1 MPSPPPQTTTA
12 TTTPAATTTSATA
25 AISQFVPRPTTTTQT
40 FLPEFWS
47 HIIRNA
53 EEYQSDF
60 KDGQLPLA
68 RIKKLVKSDPDIKM
82 IANEVTVL
90 LDKACEIFVNEITVR
105 AFLVA
110 NSLNRRTVNTSDVAM
125 AISQSDM
132 FDFLID
138 IVPAEQLPSENE
150 SAANLPP
157 CPSSSTSPTTAPKNS
172 TTTRKR
178 RTTVPEIPD
187 DTTQTEPTVSTP
199 LPSAPPPLPP
209 KKKPKNHRVNRNLMP
224 EEVAVPIPDTELVKK
239 EPSPELSPPRPPNG
253 RLLAIPIPDSELIP
267 PRQSESTWEMAV
279 PITSNDQQTSHLP
292 SNSGRAWE
300 MAVPISDS
308 SSHPMAGER
317 NWEMA
322 VPISNDLS
330 RPSIHPSHK
339 RKRNWDLAVPIVDE
353 AQEED
358 SEYPRLEKRPMLK
371 RDSLPSPPGTSRDD
385 HQRTS
390 NHEMVANS
398 QRNWELAVPI
408 VDHQPDPSQQEAQM
422 MSSNPNS
429 RNRSDRLAPVPI
441 DPALFDLGSSVQL
454 TSDLI
459 NPHLLPLGDDSP
471 NITIK
476 QEE

>member
-1 MPSPPPQTTTA
+1 MPSPPPHSPVTTKPTTA
-12 TTTPAATTTSATA
+12 TTSAATAPTA

-90 LDKACEIFVNEITVR
+90 LDKACEIFINEITVR

-138 IVPAEQLPSENE
+138 IVPTEQLPPEGD

-157 CPSSSTSPTTAPKNS
+157 CSSSFTSPTTATKNP
-172 TTTRKR
+172 TATRKR
-178 RTTVPEIPD
+178 RATVPEIPED
-187 DTTQTEPTVSTP
+187 ANQTEPIVSTP
-199 LPSAPPPLPP
+199 LPSVPPPLPP
-209 KKKPKNHRVNRNLMP
+209 KKKSKSNRVNRNLLP
-224 EEVAVPIPDTELVKK
+224 EEVAVPIPDTELIKK
-239 EPSPELSPPRPPNG
+239 EQSPEIPPPRPPNG
-253 RLLAIPIPDSELIP
+253 RSLAIPIPDSESIP
-267 PRQSESTWEMAV
+267 PRTSDRTWELAV
-279 PITSNDQQTSHLP
+279 PITSNDQQPSNLP
-292 SNSGRAWE
+292 STSAKTWE

-308 SSHPMAGER
+308 SSHRTRSR

-322 VPISNDLS
+322 VPIPNDLS
-330 RPSIHPSHK
+330 RPSHPPLNKGK
-339 RKRNWDLAVPIVDE
+339 RNWDLAMPIVDETREDSRHTGLAKTPPVSKRDSLQSPGLVYDDNQSSSNHGMVANNQRNWDLAVPIVD
-353 AQEED
+353 
-358 SEYPRLEKRPMLK
+358 
-371 RDSLPSPPGTSRDD
+371 
-385 HQRTS
+385 
-390 NHEMVANS
+390 
-398 QRNWELAVPI
+398 
-408 VDHQPDPSQQEAQM
+408 HQPGPSRQEGQM
-422 MSSNPNS
+422 MPAIPNS
-429 RNRSDRLAPVPI
+429 NQSAGLATVPI
-441 DPALFDLGSSVQL
+441 DPALFDMAPSVKL

-459 NPHLLPLGDDSP
+459 NPHLLPYRDDLP
-471 NITIK
+471 NIPIK